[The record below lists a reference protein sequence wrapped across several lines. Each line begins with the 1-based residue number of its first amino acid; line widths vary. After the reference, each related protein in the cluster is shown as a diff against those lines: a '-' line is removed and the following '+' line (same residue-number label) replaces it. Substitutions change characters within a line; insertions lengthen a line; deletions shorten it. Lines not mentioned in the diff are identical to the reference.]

1 MPAHAVD
8 SAPMLQY
15 PHIDPVAISLGPL
28 KIHWY
33 GIMYLVAFGAA
44 WWLGRLRARRSP
56 DWNDEQISDLI
67 FYGALG
73 VVLGGR
79 IGYTL
84 FYNFGH
90 FISDPVSIFRIWE
103 GGMSFHGGLLG
114 VLVAMWLF
122 GRKYQHGFF
131 ELTDFVA
138 PLVPIG
144 LAAGRLGNFINGEL
158 WGQPTTLPWGMV
170 FPGAGPLPRHPS
182 QLYEMFLEGIV
193 LFIIVWVYSA
203 RPRPRMAV
211 SGVFALGYGVFRF
224 AVEFVRQPDE
234 HLGFI
239 AFSWLTQGQLLSL
252 PLIITG
258 IVLLWL
264 AYRRQPA
271 ATAKTPEA
279 KAPAKAAG
287 KKRNKRKSK

>member
-1 MPAHAVD
+1 
-8 SAPMLQY
+8 MLNY
-15 PHIDPVAISLGPL
+15 PLIDPVAVSLGPL

-44 WWLGRLRARRSP
+44 WWLGRRRARQPGSG
-56 DWNDEQISDLI
+56 WNDEQISDLI

-84 FYNFGH
+84 FYNFDH
-90 FISDPVSIFRIWE
+90 FVSDPVSILRIWE

-122 GRKYQHGFF
+122 GRKYKHSFF

-144 LAAGRLGNFINGEL
+144 LASGRLGNFINGEL
-158 WGQPTTLPWGMV
+158 WGQPTSLPWGIV
-170 FPGAGPLPRHPS
+170 FPGGGPLPRHPS

-193 LFIIVWVYSA
+193 LFLIVWIFSA
-203 RPRPRMAV
+203 KPRPRMAV

-224 AVEFVRQPDE
+224 AVEFVRQPDD

-239 AFSWLTQGQLLSL
+239 AFGWLTQGQLLSA
-252 PLIITG
+252 PLILTG

-264 AYRRQPA
+264 AYRRQPQA
-271 ATAKTPEA
+271 APANPEPKAKTRP
-279 KAPAKAAG
+279 
-287 KKRNKRKSK
+287 KKRKKKAK

>member
-1 MPAHAVD
+1 
-8 SAPMLQY
+8 MLNY
-15 PHIDPVAISLGPL
+15 PLIDPVAVSLGPL

-33 GIMYLVAFGAA
+33 GIMYLIAFGAA
-44 WWLGRLRARRSP
+44 WWLGRRRARQPGSG
-56 DWNDEQISDLI
+56 WNDEQISDLI

-84 FYNFGH
+84 FYNFSH
-90 FISDPVSIFRIWE
+90 FASDPVSILRLWE

-114 VLVAMWLF
+114 VLLAMWLF
-122 GRKYQHGFF
+122 GRKYKHSFF
-131 ELTDFVA
+131 ALTDFVA

-144 LAAGRLGNFINGEL
+144 LATGRLGNFINGEL
-158 WGQPTTLPWGMV
+158 WGQPTNVAWGMV

-193 LFIIVWVYSA
+193 LFFIVWIFSA
-203 RPRPRMAV
+203 KPRPRMAV

-224 AVEFVRQPDE
+224 AVEFVRQPDD

-239 AFSWLTQGQLLSL
+239 AFGWLTQGQLLSA
-252 PLIITG
+252 PLILTG

-264 AYRRQPA
+264 AYRRQPPA
-271 ATAKTPEA
+271 APANPEPKAKTRP
-279 KAPAKAAG
+279 
-287 KKRNKRKSK
+287 KKRKKKAK

>member
-1 MPAHAVD
+1 
-8 SAPMLQY
+8 MLNY
-15 PHIDPVAISLGPL
+15 PQIDPVAISLGPL

-33 GIMYLVAFGAA
+33 GIMYLIAFGAA
-44 WWLGRLRARRSP
+44 WWLGRLRARRPGSG
-56 DWNDEQISDLI
+56 WTDEQISDLI

-84 FYNFGH
+84 FYNFSH
-90 FISDPVSIFRIWE
+90 FLSDPVSIFRIWE

-122 GRKYQHGFF
+122 GRKYRHSFF
-131 ELTDFVA
+131 ELTDFIA

-144 LAAGRLGNFINGEL
+144 LATGRLGNFINGEL

-193 LFIIVWVYSA
+193 LFIILWVYSSK
-203 RPRPRMAV
+203 PRPRMAV

-239 AFSWLTQGQLLSL
+239 AFGWLTQGQLLSA
-252 PLIITG
+252 PLIVLG
-258 IVLLWL
+258 MVLLWL
-264 AYRRQPA
+264 AYRHQPEQA
-271 ATAKTPEA
+271 PPASAPKTATRAS
-279 KAPAKAAG
+279 G
-287 KKRNKRKSK
+287 KKRHRRKGK